1 MIRTWLRIGGA
12 HAASLAAEAAK
23 HNRVN
28 HSQAGAGQHGNRQL
42 GHHRHMNGD
51 AISALQAAEIAQ
63 QRREFIH
70 SHIEFAVGDGY
81 GRFGFRLR
89 HKDQRRFV
97 LVLGEVPVHAVV
109 RGVDLA
115 AHEPLPERRITGVER
130 GVPVLVPAQQIG
142 VLPEAFR
149 EILLAEAFEDVGIGQ
164 IRLAD
169 KFRGRIIVFFF
180 PPMNCDLSLA
190 GLDHRILFRKNFEPY
205 QLPLRFL
212 NL

>member
-1 MIRTWLRIGGA
+1 MRIGDT
-12 HAASLAAEAAK
+12 HSTSLAAEASK

-28 HSQAGAGQHGNRQL
+28 HAQAGTGQHGNRQL
-42 GHHRHMNGD
+42 GDHRHMNGD
-51 AISALQAAEIAQ
+51 AISGLQTAEIAQ

-81 GRFGFRLR
+81 GRFGFRFR
-89 HKDQRRFV
+89 NKDHRRFV

-115 AHEPLPERRITGVER
+115 AHEPLPERRIAGVER
-130 GVPVLVPAQQIG
+130 RVPVLVPAQQVG

-149 EILLAEAFEDVGIGQ
+149 EILLAEAFDDVGIGQ

-169 KFRGRIIVFFF
+169 KFRGRIVVFLL
-180 PPMNCDLSLA
+180 PPMDCDLSL
-190 GLDHRILFRKNFEPY
+190 GGSRSRSVVSDEFPPY
-205 QLPLRFL
+205 WLPLRFL

>member
-1 MIRTWLRIGGA
+1 MVDG
-12 HAASLAAEAAK
+12 
-23 HNRVN
+23 
-28 HSQAGAGQHGNRQL
+28 QL
-42 GHHRHMNGD
+42 GDHGHVNGD
-51 AISALQAAEIAQ
+51 AISALETAEIAQ

-70 SHIEFAVGDGY
+70 PHIEFAVGDGN

-97 LVLGEVPVHAVV
+97 FVLGEVPVHAVV
-109 RGVDLA
+109 GGVDLA

-149 EILLAEAFEDVGIGQ
+149 EIFFAEAFHDAGIGQ

-169 KFRGRIIVFFF
+169 KFRGRIVVFFL

-190 GLDHRILFRKNFEPY
+190 GLAHASGFGRISAISVAPSISEFVMHPAHVETRQKPIFGRAWSLVVDERPSRSVSS
-205 QLPLRFL
+205 PL
-212 NL
+212 